1 MASKWKWLAGVT
13 LAIGALTHG
22 GMASAQSIENA
33 CGDEGRAAPLRPPQ
47 LLTPGDVKSAA
58 EYAYAQNRR
67 LVFREAADAYQ
78 DLATVSDD
86 ALVTPE
92 QRFESAL
99 FNAVNL
105 SNQDRSVEAEQRIAA
120 LKRLFEPAP
129 TGGNDAEWAAY
140 AGLRADPF
148 SEAQLTF
155 FSGLVAAQ
163 QGDYAGAIERLDAL
177 DKRLNSL
184 GLADTVD
191 AIRLDNG
198 DVQITSV
205 GALRMSRSNSDA
217 RSSRAFGSILGQ
229 RAMTAVEK
237 TAILK
242 THAHYLRSIIRQQ
255 LAGDAAD
262 DATRRRESA
271 LADEEIRK
279 ATEAASVFGVQYAP
293 WLRAKVASR
302 AAVLRMDAGD
312 EGGAKRIAEQAL
324 AIYTAYGNGGPLEAE
339 LRRVLASIY
348 VKEGNR
354 NAALT
359 QERAAFCVR
368 AAGADLAPIDTA
380 EVLPMLDLLLA
391 GQPSTDDRA
400 VTAEFFRVAAAAME
414 GDTARVV
421 SQSANLMSQRA
432 EQQPEIREA
441 ILAEIDLAKLKERL
455 AGLQN
460 EGRSAGD
467 QDVRI
472 ARQQIAATTARL
484 QAIYSRGVPE
494 NLSRESA
501 AGRAKAA
508 GFLPAQAALADA
520 ANADL
525 AALQAVLAPGEL
537 YVRFLLTDEAGFGV
551 AISSTRARAFRIA
564 DTPGLLTRLQ
574 TIQEGVLYGLRR
586 DRPERM
592 LDVLDEAAAAYGD
605 LFGPIDD
612 MTTESRRLILD
623 ATGAAANIPFSLLVA
638 RAMTAEEMAGV
649 SARVQASY
657 GRDFT
662 GVPWLGRD
670 RSISMV
676 ASAVSF
682 KAQREDTAGSSA
694 PNPILAFASPPL
706 PNEAARPQ
714 LATEVTQ
721 LMQQNRPRYRR
732 PDCAAE
738 LEEIYAYPGLEG
750 SYESA
755 LSASRLMAGGAGTG
769 YRIVSGQDFTDQNIR
784 NFARFSE
791 ATGQP
796 ADLDDY
802 RVLYFGSHGQH
813 PGANKCVQEALL
825 VTTTPAPD
833 QAAASPPAGDDALG
847 DGMLD
852 TSEIQ
857 RLSLNADLVVLA
869 ACETVGM
876 RRIKEGA
883 GLSSE
888 EAARLTR
895 LTGLSGGGVIGN
907 FAGSFFV
914 AGARSVLATYWAV
927 ENEATNRFMN
937 AFFETAA
944 GGAARADAVQAAQR
958 RLMDDPEYSNPIFW
972 APFVFIGDGS
982 KTLKVGAGA
991 APPA

>member
-1 MASKWKWLAGVT
+1 MASKLKWLAGVT

-22 GMASAQSIENA
+22 GMAQAQTGENT
-33 CGDEGRAAPLRPPQ
+33 CGDGRGSSPLRPPQ
-47 LLTPGDVKSAA
+47 LLTPSDVKSAA

-78 DLATVSDD
+78 DLATLSDEK
-86 ALVTPE
+86 LVTPE

-105 SNQDRSVEAEQRIAA
+105 SNQDRSAEAEQRIAA
-120 LKRLFEPAP
+120 LQRLFAPEAPA
-129 TGGNDAEWAAY
+129 GSDEEWKSY
-140 AGLRADPF
+140 ASLRADPF
-148 SEAQLTF
+148 AEAQLIF
-155 FSGLVAAQ
+155 FSGLISGQ
-163 QGDYAGAIERLDAL
+163 QGDYDKALERLTL
-177 DKRLNSL
+177 LEQRLNSL
-184 GLADTVD
+184 GLSNTVD
-191 AIRLDNG
+191 AIRYDNG
-198 DVQITSV
+198 DVEITRV
-205 GALRMSRSNSDA
+205 GALRMSRSGGDV

-229 RAMTAVEK
+229 RTMTAVEK

-242 THAHYLRSIIRQQ
+242 THAHYLRSIIHQQ
-255 LAGDAAD
+255 LAS
-262 DATRRRESA
+262 DATTEAKRTSENA
-271 LADEEIRK
+271 LADAEIQR
-279 ATEAASVFGVQYAP
+279 AIDAASVFGVQYAP

-302 AAVLRMDAGD
+302 AAVLRLQAGD
-312 EGGAKRIAEQAL
+312 EGGAKRVAEQAL
-324 AIYTAYGNGGPLEAE
+324 AIYTTYGNGGPLEAE
-339 LRRVLASIY
+339 LRRTLANIY
-348 VKEGNR
+348 IKEGNR
-354 NAALT
+354 AAALE

-368 AAGADLAPIDTA
+368 AAGADLAPIDTT
-380 EVLPMLDLLLA
+380 EVLPMLDLLLG
-391 GQPSTDDRA
+391 GQPSSSDRA
-400 VTAEFFRVAAAAME
+400 VTNEFFRVASAAME

-432 EQQPEIREA
+432 EAQPEIREA
-441 ILAEIDLAKLKERL
+441 ILAEIELAKLKERL
-455 AGLQN
+455 AALQN

-472 ARQQIAATTARL
+472 ARQQIATTTTRL
-484 QAIYSRGVPE
+484 QEIYSRGVPE
-494 NLSRESA
+494 NLSRQSA

-525 AALQAVLAPGEL
+525 GSVQTLLQPGEL
-537 YVRFLLTDEAGFGV
+537 YVRFVLTSEAGYAV
-551 AISSTRARAFRIA
+551 AVNNTTARAYRIA
-564 DTPGLLTRLQ
+564 DAQGLQKRLQ
-574 TIQEGVLYGLRR
+574 VIQEGVLFGLRR

-592 LDVLDEAAAAYGD
+592 LDVIDEQIGAYND
-605 LFGPIDD
+605 LFGPVDD
-612 MTTESRRLILD
+612 MTQPARRLIID
-623 ATGAAANIPFSLLVA
+623 ATGAAANIPFSLLVS
-638 RAMTAEEMAGV
+638 RALTAEEEAGLK
-649 SARVQASY
+649 ARVAASG

-682 KAQREDTAGSSA
+682 KAQREDATGSTA

-706 PNEAARPQ
+706 PNEAERPQ
-714 LATEVTQ
+714 FAPQVTA
-721 LMQQNRPRYRR
+721 LMQQARPRYRR
-732 PDCAAE
+732 ADCTSE

-750 SYESA
+750 AYESA
-755 LSASRLMAGGAGTG
+755 EAASKLLAGGGTG
-769 YRIVSGQDFTDQNIR
+769 YRIISGTEFTDQNLR
-784 NFARFSE
+784 NA
-791 ATGQP
+791 Q
-796 ADLDDY
+796 DLDEY

-825 VTTTPAPD
+825 VTTTPSPADASTAVAPGMD
-833 QAAASPPAGDDALG
+833 TLG

-857 RLSLNADLVVLA
+857 RLALNADLVVLA

-883 GLSSE
+883 GISSS

-927 ENEATNRFMN
+927 ENEATNRFMST
-937 AFFETAA
+937 FFETAA
-944 GGAARADAVQAAQR
+944 GGAAKSDSVQAAQR
-958 RLMDDPEYSNPIFW
+958 RLMDDPAYSNPIFW

-982 KTLKVGAGA
+982 KTLKVGVQPGS
-991 APPA
+991 

>member
-1 MASKWKWLAGVT
+1 MAAKWKWLAGVT
-13 LAIGALTHG
+13 LAVGALTHG
-22 GMASAQSIENA
+22 GMAQAQTGANA

-47 LLTPGDVKSAA
+47 LLTPSDVKSAA
-58 EYAYAQNRR
+58 AYAYAQNRR

-86 ALVTPE
+86 RLVTPA

-105 SNQDRSVEAEQRIAA
+105 SNQDRSEEAEQRLAS
-120 LKRLFEPAP
+120 LQRLLASAP
-129 TGGNDAEWAAY
+129 SGGNDAEWASFATI
-140 AGLRADPF
+140 RADAF
-148 SEAQLTF
+148 SEAQLAF
-155 FSGLVAAQ
+155 FSGLVAGQ
-163 QGDYAGAIERLDAL
+163 QGEYALALERLTAL
-177 DKRLNSL
+177 DAKLNSM
-184 GLADTVD
+184 GLSNTVD
-191 AIRLDNG
+191 AVRYDNG
-198 DVQITSV
+198 DVEITSV
-205 GALRMSRSNSDA
+205 GALRMSRANSDV
-217 RSSRAFGSILGQ
+217 RSSRAFGSILGR
-229 RAMTAVEK
+229 RAMTPVEK

-242 THAHYLRSIIRQQ
+242 THAHYLRSLIHQQ
-255 LAGDAAD
+255 LAADAAD
-262 DATRRRESA
+262 PAAKARQVG
-271 LADEEIRK
+271 LADSEIQR
-279 ATEAASVFGVQYAP
+279 ATDAASVFGVQYAP

-302 AAVLRMDAGD
+302 AAVLRMESGD
-312 EGGAKRIAEQAL
+312 KGGAKRIAEQAL
-324 AIYTAYGNGGPLEAE
+324 AIYTTYGNGGPLEAE
-339 LRRVLASIY
+339 LRRTLAGIY
-348 VKEGNR
+348 ASEGNR
-354 NAALT
+354 EGALA

-368 AAGADLAPIDTA
+368 AAGADLAPIGTD

-391 GQPSTDDRA
+391 GGAASDDPA
-400 VTAEFFRVAAAAME
+400 VTREFFRVASAAME

-460 EGRSAGD
+460 EGRGAAD
-467 QDVRI
+467 QDVRL

-484 QAIYSRGVPE
+484 QAIYSKGVPE

-525 AALQAVLAPGEL
+525 SAIQALLQPGEL
-537 YVRFLLTDEAGFGV
+537 YVRFVITDGAGYGV
-551 AISSTRARAFRIA
+551 ALNKDRARAFRVA
-564 DTPGLLTRLQ
+564 DAAGLQTRLQ
-574 TIQEGVLYGLRR
+574 AIQEGVLYGLRR

-592 LDVLDEAAAAYGD
+592 LDVIDDASGAYND
-605 LFGPIDD
+605 LFGPIND
-612 MTTESRRLILD
+612 MTTESKRLIID
-623 ATGAAANIPFSLLVA
+623 ATGAAANIPFALLVA
-638 RAMTAEEMAGV
+638 RPMTADEMAGLTE
-649 SARVQASY
+649 RV
-657 GRDFT
+657 GRSFGRNFT

-682 KAQREDTAGSSA
+682 KAQREDEAGSTA
-694 PNPILAFASPPL
+694 ANPILAFAAPPL
-706 PNEAARPQ
+706 PNEAQRPQ
-714 LATEVTQ
+714 FAPQVAKLVHQT
-721 LMQQNRPRYRR
+721 RPRYQRA
-732 PDCAAE
+732 DCEAE
-738 LEEIYAYPGLEG
+738 LEEIYAYAGLEG

-755 LSASRLMAGGAGTG
+755 LSASRLLTGGNASG
-769 YRIVSGQDFTDQNIR
+769 YRIVSGTDFTDQNIR
-784 NFARFSE
+784 NFAKFAE
-791 ATGQP
+791 ASGRP
-796 ADLDDY
+796 GDLDDY

-813 PGANKCVQEALL
+813 PGSNKCVQEALL
-825 VTTTPAPD
+825 VTTTPTP
-833 QAAASPPAGDDALG
+833 QAVATPPAPGEDTLG

-883 GLSSE
+883 GMSSA

-944 GGAARADAVQAAQR
+944 GGAAKADSVQAAQR
-958 RLMDDPEYSNPIFW
+958 RLMDDPDYSNPIFW

-982 KTLKVGAGA
+982 KSLKVGAA
-991 APPA
+991 TPPPA